1 MVSEILISTAS
12 ERSEAE
18 TCCAVDVEYY
28 RKKTQVY
35 KTLFSCCSHQ
45 FIVESLRI
53 TQRLLPSVAF

>member
-28 RKKTQVY
+28 RTKTQVY
-35 KTLFSCCSHQ
+35 KTLFSCPIKSWAN
-45 FIVESLRI
+45 VLAPAKYAG
-53 TQRLLPSVAF
+53 LA